1 MVKLTRLKDVRQR
14 KALTQQQ
21 LADRAGVNRVTIAR
35 IEGGKDEPFPTTVRK
50 VADALGVDPEELLEP
65 AAESA
70 ANGPASTPVN
80 GTATEL
86 ALDARI
92 TVVDAENVYRL
103 LRSEPDL
110 APLVNEATDQ
120 LFCYFPDAILRLRYD
135 VDPEDGYE
143 QLVLA
148 APLDEDVR
156 KAMAALDRF
165 DQEWWFANGRRAN
178 ALLLVTL
185 E

>member
-50 VADALGVDPEELLEP
+50 VADALGVEPEELLAP
-65 AAESA
+65 VAGAAAS
-70 ANGPASTPVN
+70 GPSVTVIN
-80 GTATEL
+80 GTVTEVS
-86 ALDARI
+86 LDARV
-92 TVVDAENVYRL
+92 TVIDEENVNRL
-103 LRSEPDL
+103 LRSDPDL
-110 APLVNEATDQ
+110 LPLVNEAAEQ
-120 LFCYFPDAILRLRYD
+120 ISRYFPGTSLHLRYA
-135 VDPEDGYE
+135 VDPEYGDE
-143 QLVLA
+143 ELVLA
-148 APLDEDVR
+148 APFGEDVHQSL
-156 KAMAALDRF
+156 AALNRF

-178 ALLLVTL
+178 SLLLVTL